1 MITRYDVTLQYLKKL
16 SCLLTMTYISQ
27 KIYKTYMRLEIQLLK
42 QNNTKLEVVQET
54 IKKTAKHCQIEKTT
68 R

>member
-1 MITRYDVTLQYLKKL
+1 
-16 SCLLTMTYISQ
+16 MTYISQ
-27 KIYKTYMRLEIQLLK
+27 KNLQTYMRLEIQLLK

-54 IKKTAKHCQIEKTT
+54 IKKTVKHCQIEKTT

>member
-1 MITRYDVTLQYLKKL
+1 
-16 SCLLTMTYISQ
+16 MTYISQ
-27 KIYKTYMRLEIQLLK
+27 KNLQTYMRLEIQLLK

-54 IKKTAKHCQIEKTT
+54 IKKKTVKHCQIEKTT